1 MIYVGIDAAKDKH
14 DCCILGGN
22 GQAVHETFTF
32 QNNHEGFEQLR
43 TAIKRSSEADG
54 SGQIKAGLEST
65 GHYSG
70 NLEAFLRN
78 SGVELVVFNPLQVNL
93 YRKSQTLRKT
103 KTDKAMLNASRYY

>member
-1 MIYVGIDAAKDKH
+1 MIYVGFDAAKDKP
-14 DCCILGGN
+14 DCCILGGY
-22 GQAVHETFTF
+22 GHTVWAAFTF
-32 QNNHEGFEQLR
+32 RNTHEGFEQLR
-43 TAIKRSSEADG
+43 AAIQTSSEAEG

-70 NLEAFLRN
+70 NLEAFLRD

-103 KTDKAMLNASRYY
+103 KTE